1 VPESNYAHSFGFQWN
16 RFRAEQIDTENR
28 THLSE
33 NRFRSETGWTTEFLA
48 GKWVLEVGC
57 GAGRFLEV
65 ASRSSAEV
73 VGFDLSNAVD
83 AARRTVAGRRNA
95 HLVQASVYSP
105 PFRLGAF
112 DACYCIGV
120 LQHTPEPLQA
130 LGSLPPLLGPF
141 GHIALTIYERRRW
154 TTLNGKYF
162 ARRLTRHL
170 PDSVLM
176 TLITL
181 VMPVAFPITDLLYR
195 LPLVGRLFQFAIPV
209 ANYVHNP
216 QLNLRQRYRWA
227 LMDTFDMLAPAHD
240 QPLTQSEVEDVLAHE
255 GITIRRLNNPGL
267 NVVGHKLPL
276 VQCEKA

>member
-1 VPESNYAHSFGFQWN
+1 
-16 RFRAEQIDTENR
+16 
-28 THLSE
+28 
-33 NRFRSETGWTTEFLA
+33 
-48 GKWVLEVGC
+48 
-57 GAGRFLEV
+57 
-65 ASRSSAEV
+65 
-73 VGFDLSNAVD
+73 
-83 AARRTVAGRRNA
+83 
-95 HLVQASVYSP
+95 
-105 PFRLGAF
+105 
-112 DACYCIGV
+112 
-120 LQHTPEPLQA
+120 
-130 LGSLPPLLGPF
+130 
-141 GHIALTIYERRRW
+141 
-154 TTLNGKYF
+154 
-162 ARRLTRHL
+162 
-170 PDSVLM
+170 M